1 MKYQIMCQG
10 RLMAGAKEKECVERI
25 QQITKLS
32 EEKVRTTI
40 LNGRPKKMF
49 ASDDKM
55 RIKRYSLAFR
65 NAGLDIFIQ
74 SQEAINLQPLEAGYR

>member
-10 RLMAGAKEKECVERI
+10 RLMAGVKEKECVERI

-32 EEKVRTTI
+32 EEKVRTTL
-40 LNGRPKKMF
+40 LNGRLKKMF

-55 RIKRYSLAFR
+55 RVKKYGLAFR

-74 SQEAINLQPLEAGYR
+74 NQEAIKLQPLEAGYR